1 MVDPVNRKG
10 ASGPSAVSPESSPDA
25 AGEAFRGAVDG
36 AKATGSESAGRA
48 AALQALAA
56 EVRAGRMDTATAV
69 DKNSERVTAARVG
82 AQKDPSRMSVDV
94 IQQKGKGGTGPYEKR
109 WPRPR
114 RPHTMT

>member
-69 DKNSERVTAARVG
+69 DRLVLRVLSESAAASLPPEHRARLEEVLRAQLANDPALQALQKNLG
-82 AQKDPSRMSVDV
+82 
-94 IQQKGKGGTGPYEKR
+94 
-109 WPRPR
+109 
-114 RPHTMT
+114 